1 MVLMMMAFVMV
12 IMMIIMALIGCRYI
26 YTRKNAQVVTNL
38 QQTCSNNLSTGC
50 VRTACSQLVD
60 KLSTAYY

>member
-12 IMMIIMALIGCRYI
+12 IMMIIMTALIECR

-50 VRTACSQLVD
+50 VRTACSQLAD